1 MSPEVVLLFLL
12 IIKHSFAD
20 LFLQTFNKNIDKTKY
35 LGNGQIH
42 YFQHSVLTFLIAINF
57 TSIWVAL
64 IVSLLDHLAHW
75 HVDFWKSLCVKM
87 FRIDRSS
94 GCFFRIQTLDQMLHF
109 STYFAIVA
117 LIAYH

>member
-12 IIKHSFAD
+12 VIKHTFAD

-42 YFQHSVLTFLIAINF
+42 YAQHSLLTFLITLNF
-57 TSIWVAL
+57 TSVECAL
-64 IVSLLDHLAHW
+64 VVSLLDHLAHW
-75 HVDFWKSLCVKM
+75 HIDFWKSTCVKLLG
-87 FRIDRSS
+87 ISRSS
-94 GCFFRIQTLDQMLHF
+94 PTFFRVQTLDQVLHF

-117 LIAYH
+117 LVAFH